1 MLNKI
6 PKILSSDIVKFLM
19 EMGHGDEVLICDA
32 NYPANTN
39 NNTVIHADGIDSTTL
54 LRAILELMPLDN
66 YSEYQGILME
76 VVPGDPSEPEV
87 WTEYKSE
94 IDTVFPGAEIK
105 LIERQ
110 EFYEYSR
117 NCLGIIQSGEE
128 RLYGNLIIKKG
139 VVK

>member
-39 NNTVIHADGIDSTTL
+39 NDTVLRADGIDSTSL
-54 LRAILELMPLDN
+54 LNAILKLMPLDS
-66 YSEYQGILME
+66 YSDYQGILME
-76 VVPGDPSEPEV
+76 VVPGDPPVPEV
-87 WTEYKSE
+87 WHEYKKE
-94 IDTVFPGAEIK
+94 INDVYPDATIK
-105 LIERQ
+105 TIERQ
-110 EFYEYSR
+110 EFYKYSKG
-117 NCLGIIQSGEE
+117 CLGIIQSGEE
-128 RLYGNLIIKKG
+128 RLYGNLIIRKG